1 MKPHC
6 PYCTKKI
13 APDEIQ
19 CPSCGIIYGLD
30 TLLLVKKLVKES
42 MMEGQHEQRNQ
53 YRVPKQLKVAY
64 SSPDALVNSYLS
76 NIGEGG
82 VFIPSKNP
90 LKLKETVNL
99 KIHIPDEE
107 KQLEISGEVVWS
119 NMKERVT
126 PEGTLPAG
134 MGIKFFEL
142 SREDKESII
151 GILGRS
157 LA

>member
-6 PYCTKKI
+6 PYCTEDI
-13 APDEIQ
+13 TFDEIR
-19 CPSCGIIYGLD
+19 CPSCGVTFGLD
-30 TLLLVKKLVKES
+30 TLILVKRLVREAT
-42 MMEGQHEQRNQ
+42 MEFPGGERKQ
-53 YRVPKQLKVAY
+53 YRVPKTFKVTY